1 MEQEILINALND
13 VINKEV
19 EKRVAEKVTSSEMT
33 FDKFVENLATLSS
46 EKQEE
51 FFEKLLST
59 NDLTKI
65 LLINYIKDNFPEKL
79 ELQDYEIKEKAQDLD
94 DSDIIEIVANKGLER
109 DIVDN
114 YLDNCSRSDIREI
127 LNNIFDTYI

>member
-65 LLINYIKDNFPEKL
+65 LLINYIKDNFTEKL

>member
-19 EKRVAEKVTSSEMT
+19 EKRVAERVASSEMT

-51 FFEKLLST
+51 FFGKLLT

-65 LLINYIKDNFPEKL
+65 LLITYIKDNFPEKL

-94 DSDIIEIVANKGLER
+94 DSDIIEIVSNKNIER